1 MADTFLDAG
10 SDSAF
15 DGVKTNFS
23 RIGGDAQRMAD
34 LKPTV
39 VHECDRCHA
48 TVTPAESGQGVN
60 VSGVVQCKVCGHV
73 GPLCIKV
80 VIEDNR

>member
-1 MADTFLDAG
+1 MADTSLGAG
-10 SDSAF
+10 SDRAF
-15 DGVKTNFS
+15 DGLKTNLAGS
-23 RIGGDAQRMAD
+23 EVMHSMAD

-80 VIEDNR
+80 IEDNR